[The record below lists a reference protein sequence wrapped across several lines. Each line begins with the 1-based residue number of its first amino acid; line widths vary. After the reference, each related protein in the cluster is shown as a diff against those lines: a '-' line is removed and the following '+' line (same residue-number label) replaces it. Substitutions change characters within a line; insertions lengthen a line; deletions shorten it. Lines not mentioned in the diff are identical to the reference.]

1 MTPPRLARRW
11 IAWVA
16 PSHVR
21 EWLLDDLHEAFMSI
35 STTRGPGRAR
45 RWYWN
50 QAATSTP
57 ALFGMRRGQ
66 PREPRDR
73 PEGATLMVIDS
84 RRGPAIPHE
93 KPTRH
98 AIRAAGLL
106 LQDLR
111 QAVRLVVRRPGVS
124 ALVVITLAI
133 GIAATTIAF
142 SVADAVLWHPLP
154 FRDADRLVRV
164 TATVPHS
171 VEASLD
177 LWPARNQ
184 LFDGVY
190 PFGLDSGIV
199 DAGGD
204 PQAATIG
211 LLAPGLLEAI
221 GVRAI
226 AGRAFGPSDAHPG
239 SPAIIISAALWRR
252 MQSVGSSPVEAIGRI
267 VRLEGT
273 PRTIV
278 GVMPEGF
285 DFPVS
290 RVMLWRA
297 YLPDTAATRVT
308 ALGKLRV
315 GVTLDRAQTLARSLA
330 SADPSSPIIRN
341 VQVTSFVR
349 TNQTTSLALQFVL
362 GAGALLLLIAVAN
375 TANVLL
381 ADALRRDSE
390 LAIRVSLGASWPR
403 LARQLATEAIVMSAA
418 AAVVALLA
426 SAWALGA
433 LVKTIPYL
441 ISFQALRPIALDW
454 RALSVA
460 AVTAM
465 LAGLAAS
472 YLSMMRAKR
481 LSAQTALRGQTSGIP
496 GQARTRSALTIAQI
510 AIALALVACAGV
522 LTNGLAQIGRVAP
535 GFDPNGLI
543 HVVVQIPTWRYTD
556 DAQTQAALVR
566 ARDEAAALPAV
577 ADATI
582 SHAMP
587 PGLGSVAAKDIEID
601 GGSPL
606 MTGEEVAEA
615 RVDDRFFRTIGIPI
629 VAGRGID
636 SRDHT
641 GTQPVA
647 VVSRA
652 LAELLMPNGNAIGR
666 RFRESK
672 NDPWLTVVGIAGNIS
687 NAGVDVSPTQLA
699 FYTPRAQATAWWFE
713 GLIVRTR
720 AAPVE
725 LVQDLRAVFH
735 LAMPDAPV
743 IEVTTGVEA
752 MANSNSR
759 VRFATGLMTAFAGV
773 ALVLALIGVYA
784 AFGYLVRQ
792 RTREIGMRLALG
804 AAPADILRMVIGMAA
819 RLALIGLLA
828 GLPLALLTTRAVRS
842 LLIGVSPNAPATLG
856 VVAVGLAA
864 AAIAAAYLPAHRA
877 SRIDPVEVLRQI

>member
-1 MTPPRLARRW
+1 MA
-11 IAWVA
+11 
-16 PSHVR
+16 
-21 EWLLDDLHEAFMSI
+21 
-35 STTRGPGRAR
+35 
-45 RWYWN
+45 
-50 QAATSTP
+50 
-57 ALFGMRRGQ
+57 
-66 PREPRDR
+66 
-73 PEGATLMVIDS
+73 IDAS
-84 RRGPAIPHE
+84 HE
-93 KPTRH
+93 KQTRH
-98 AIRAAGLL
+98 VIRAAAAL

-111 QAVRLVVRRPGVS
+111 QAVRLFVRRPGVS

-164 TATVPHS
+164 TATVPHGA
-171 VEASLD
+171 EASLD

-190 PFGLDSGIV
+190 PFALDSGIV

-204 PQAATIG
+204 PQAVTIG
-211 LLAPGLLEAI
+211 LLAPGLLDAI
-221 GVRAI
+221 GVRPI
-226 AGRAFGPSDAHPG
+226 AGRAFGPSDARPG
-239 SPAIIISAALWRR
+239 SPAIVISAALWRR
-252 MQSVGSSPVEAIGRI
+252 MQPVGSAPAEAIGRV

-285 DFPVS
+285 DFPVG

-297 YLPDTAATRVT
+297 YVPDAAATRLT
-308 ALGKLRV
+308 ALGKLKG
-315 GVTLDRAQTLARSLA
+315 GVTLDRAQTLARA
-330 SADPSSPIIRN
+330 PANTDASSPLVRN

-349 TNQTTSLALQFVL
+349 TNRTTSLALQFVL
-362 GAGALLLLIAVAN
+362 GAGALLLLIAVTN

-381 ADALRRDSE
+381 ADAVRRDSE

-403 LARQLATEAIVMSAA
+403 LARQMATEAIVASAA

-426 SAWALGA
+426 SAWALGG

-454 RALSVA
+454 RALSFA
-460 AVTAM
+460 AATAT
-465 LAGLAAS
+465 LAGLGAS
-472 YLSMMRAKR
+472 WLSMMRARR

-510 AIALALVACAGV
+510 AVTLALVACAGV
-522 LTNGLAQIGRVAP
+522 LTNGLAQIGSLAP
-535 GFDPNGLI
+535 GFDPSRLV

-556 DAQTQAALVR
+556 DAETQAALVR
-566 ARDEAAALPAV
+566 ARDEAAALPTV

-601 GGSPL
+601 GAPTL
-606 MTGEEVAEA
+606 TTGGEVAEA
-615 RVDDRFFRTIGIPI
+615 RVDDRFFSTMGIPI

-641 GTQPVA
+641 GAQRVA

-652 LAELLMPNGNAIGR
+652 FAELLMPNGGAIGR

-672 NDPWLTVVGIAGNIS
+672 GDPWLTVVGIAGNIS

-699 FYTPRAQATAWWFE
+699 FYTPRSQTTAWWFE

-720 AAPVE
+720 VAPADV
-725 LVQDLRAVFH
+725 VPDLRAVFRR
-735 LAMPDAPV
+735 AMPDAPV

-752 MANSNSR
+752 IADSNSR
-759 VRFATGLMTAFAGV
+759 VRFATGLMSAFAGV

-784 AFGYLVRQ
+784 AFWYLVRQ

-804 AAPADILRMVIGMAA
+804 AAPADILRMIVGLAA

-828 GLPLALLTTRAVRS
+828 GLPLALIATRAVRS
-842 LLIGVSPNAPATLG
+842 LLIGVSPNEPATLG

-864 AAIAAAYLPAHRA
+864 AAIAAAYLPARHA
-877 SRIDPVEVLRQI
+877 SRVDPVVALRTE